1 VIEEIG
7 GLEQFGLQVVDDLPL
22 GRAIR
27 NKGYRIHLLKQPARV
42 VNRRYGFKR
51 WWSHLHRWLVIIRH
65 YWPNNFWITS
75 LVDLALW
82 WVILRLALS
91 LLRGDDIGLDIY
103 LLAAVLGTSVVAA
116 AVTNVRFVRDQA
128 LWRYLWVVPLQE
140 LLRLPLVVYSRLTNE
155 ILWRGRTLGINPD
168 CTVGLVDEYD
178 EKPCG

>member
-1 VIEEIG
+1 
-7 GLEQFGLQVVDDLPL
+7 
-22 GRAIR
+22 
-27 NKGYRIHLLKQPARV
+27 
-42 VNRRYGFKR
+42 
-51 WWSHLHRWLVIIRH
+51 
-65 YWPNNFWITS
+65 
-75 LVDLALW
+75 
-82 WVILRLALS
+82 
-91 LLRGDDIGLDIY
+91 
-103 LLAAVLGTSVVAA
+103 VVAA